1 MENARPIRPTT
12 PPRDGRNGSMTGGT
26 LSGSLM
32 RPTTFAST
40 EKILRSLKCRVNSR
54 MLGKNARQGVWEEN
68 QTGADQPAPRT
79 AKLKISPGS
88 HSARTSNGRQH
99 TSQSVVNRCVRVLVS
114 ITSSKVWPQY
124 GH

>member
-1 MENARPIRPTT
+1 
-12 PPRDGRNGSMTGGT
+12 MTGGT
-26 LSGSLM
+26 LFWFTHETDDFCVSGED
-32 RPTTFAST
+32 TA
-40 EKILRSLKCRVNSR
+40 
-54 MLGKNARQGVWEEN
+54 LGQVSSQFKNARQGVSEEN
-68 QTGADQPAPRT
+68 QTGADQPVPRT